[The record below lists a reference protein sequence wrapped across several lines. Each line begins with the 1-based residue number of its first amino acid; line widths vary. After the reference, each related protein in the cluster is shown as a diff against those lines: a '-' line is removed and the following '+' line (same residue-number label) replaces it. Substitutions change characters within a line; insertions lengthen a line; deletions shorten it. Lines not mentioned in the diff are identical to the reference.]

1 MKFFYWF
8 RIVVKVLIPLMFFV
22 IASITKIVN
31 YEVAN
36 GIAGLMVV
44 AVLFYYILVWQ
55 KVGEKNEQD

>member
-55 KVGEKNEQD
+55 KVGEKNE